1 MSETPTKLLEDRIA
15 AMIQRVKS
23 LAAERDAIRRE
34 YEGLKSRVDSHERE
48 NARLRTVLDE
58 AARELRQE

>member
-15 AMIQRVKS
+15 AMILRMKS
-23 LAAERDAIRRE
+23 LAAERDAIRRD
-34 YEGLKSRVDSHERE
+34 YEGLKSRVDSRERE

>member
-1 MSETPTKLLEDRIA
+1 MSESPTKLLEDRIA
-15 AMIQRVKS
+15 AMISRLKS
-23 LAAERDAIRRE
+23 FAAERDALLRD
-34 YEGLKSRVDSHERE
+34 YAGLKSRVDTHERE

>member
-15 AMIQRVKS
+15 AIIRRMKG
-23 LAAERDAIRRE
+23 LAAERDAFRRE
-34 YEGLKSRVDSHERE
+34 YEGLKSRMESHERE

-58 AARELRQE
+58 ADRELRQE